1 VSLLTKLTRP
11 PTAIVTDRGATPAE
25 VIVIV
30 AVAPPD
36 VGGGGGVGA
45 GVGVGELGV
54 SSPPPQDAAETA
66 MASATNRVAR
76 CFPIRRISLKY

>member
-1 VSLLTKLTRP
+1 LKKLTRP
-11 PTAIVTDRGATPAE
+11 PAAIVTDRGATPAD

-30 AVAPPD
+30 GVDPPE
-36 VGGGGGVGA
+36 GGGGGVGA

-76 CFPIRRISLKY
+76 CVRIRRISLKY